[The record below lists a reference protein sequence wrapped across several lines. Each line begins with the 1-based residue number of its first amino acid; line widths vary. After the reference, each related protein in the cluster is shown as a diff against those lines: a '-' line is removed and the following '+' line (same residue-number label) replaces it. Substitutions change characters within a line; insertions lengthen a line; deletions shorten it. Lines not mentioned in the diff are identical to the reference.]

1 MADKTTKVLLGI
13 ISAALV
19 VIAINMTVPAA
30 ADRQIVD
37 VNIIKVG
44 DRFIGPSVPVVNK

>member
-13 ISAALV
+13 IAAALV
-19 VIAINMTVPAA
+19 VIAVNMTVPAA

-37 VNIIKVG
+37 INIVKVG
-44 DRFIGPSVPVVNK
+44 GTYIGKAVPVE